1 MNILTDAVSAVFHHG
16 ARTILNTEWQ
26 DKNVI
31 CPNSKIYYV
40 LRGELC
46 VEALGKTLIAGA
58 GDVILIPSGIKHSY
72 HLTSLGYAEKYWFHF
87 DLRLGQSNFFSFTD
101 LPYIK
106 HLGERNDLYELCEL
120 IVSKGEDTPAK
131 KLLRSSAILSVVA
144 TYIEGVEYRSTEPK
158 NKDETD
164 EVIDYIKKNY
174 FERFTLE
181 SLASRANLAP
191 NYFAKKFK
199 EKTGHPPLKYINIL
213 RVEKA
218 KFLLE
223 YSDEPINKIMETV
236 GFSDFAHF
244 TKLFKKETGY
254 SPTKYRNALKKRM
267 V

>member
-1 MNILTDAVSAVFHHG
+1 MYRDAISAVFHHG
-16 ARTILNTEWQ
+16 ARTVLNTEWQ

-40 LRGELC
+40 IDGELV
-46 VEALGKTLIAGA
+46 VEVMGKTLIAKC
-58 GDVILIPSGIKHSY
+58 GDAIVIPSGIKHSY

-87 DLRLGQSNFFSFTD
+87 DLRLGQNNFFYYTD
-101 LPYIK
+101 IPFIK
-106 HLGERNDLYELCEL
+106 HLGLREELCEL
-120 IVSKGEDTPAK
+120 CETIVNKDEETPEK
-131 KLLRSSAILSVVA
+131 MLLKSSAILSVISVYMKDA
-144 TYIEGVEYRSTEPK
+144 SYILTEPN

-164 EVIDYIKKNY
+164 EVIDFIKKNY

-181 SLASRANLAP
+181 ALASMANLAP

-223 YSDEPINKIMETV
+223 YSDDPINKIMEIV
-236 GFSDFAHF
+236 GFGDFAHF

-254 SPTKYRNALKKRM
+254 SPTKYRNALKKRI